1 MSIHIGTSGWHY
13 PHWVE
18 RFYPTELRSQS
29 PAVLTAS
36 LTYVRLHRP
45 HQAYTGSYTQRQ
57 LVAWAER
64 LRAWD
69 GEGQEVYVFFD
80 NDQQACAV
88 HDALALQ
95 QQLSG

>member
-45 HQAYTGSYTQRQ
+45 HL
-57 LVAWAER
+57 LVPA
-64 LRAWD
+64 
-69 GEGQEVYVFFD
+69 
-80 NDQQACAV
+80 
-88 HDALALQ
+88 
-95 QQLSG
+95 